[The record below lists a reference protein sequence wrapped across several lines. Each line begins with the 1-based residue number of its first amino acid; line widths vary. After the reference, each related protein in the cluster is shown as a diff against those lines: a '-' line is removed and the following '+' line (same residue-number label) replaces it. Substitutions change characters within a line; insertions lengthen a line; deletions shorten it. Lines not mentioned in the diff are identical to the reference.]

1 MKTDHYP
8 EKIKNLIEECSE
20 RRFADPDRVFESSE
34 DIRRF
39 ASENDDI
46 ALSGFA
52 DFYSA
57 DAFFT
62 KYNSAA
68 CTKYLKAAVEKLL
81 AASEWQQLGECY
93 NLLGVLS
100 EQHGIFSTSSD
111 SYSEAIRL
119 SREYNLTLLA
129 CMAYANYSN
138 LLQKS
143 GRSDAALKAALACRE
158 YLKKET
164 EDSRYIYL
172 KIRIQVNLAKLY
184 VNMRRKEDAGREI
197 EILEGLYSDNSEI
210 SKELDYYYLKLIYSD
225 LIGSS
230 SGIQDALKELIEAF
244 LKSAYKVDYLDECL
258 GMLEFFKQKGHYDL
272 MKIVLPVFKKFP
284 KSNDFLNAQINISN
298 YRIELLQHEGRWGSL
313 LEEYRHYREL
323 SIKHKEQ
330 VLDVL
335 KLRSEIRHLLGRS
348 ADKDILAE
356 SNPDSIINSDT
367 PLMIML

>member
-20 RRFADPDRVFESSE
+20 RRFADPDMVLESSE
-34 DIRRF
+34 EIRIF
-39 ASENDDI
+39 ASKNNEA

-62 KYNSAA
+62 KYNSSA
-68 CTKYLKAAVEKLL
+68 CIKHLKAAIKKLL
-81 AASEWQQLGECY
+81 EAEEWQLLGECY

-100 EQHGIFSTSSD
+100 EQHGIFSTASD

-129 CMAYANYSN
+129 AMAYANYSN
-138 LLQKS
+138 LLHKS
-143 GRSDAALKAALACRE
+143 GRSDAALKAVLACRE
-158 YLKKET
+158 YLNKENADT
-164 EDSRYIYL
+164 RYVYL
-172 KIRIQVNLAKLY
+172 QVRIQVNLAKLY
-184 VNMRRKEDAGREI
+184 VSLRRKEDAEREI
-197 EILEGLYSDNSEI
+197 GILESLYSDNNEI
-210 SKELDYYYLKLIYSD
+210 SKELDYYYLKLLYSD
-225 LIGSS
+225 MAGNSS
-230 SGIQDALKELIEAF
+230 DMQEALKELLEAF
-244 LKSAYKVDYLDECL
+244 LTCEYKVDYLDECL

-313 LEEYRHYREL
+313 LEEYRHYRDL

-330 VLDVL
+330 ILTIL
-335 KLRSEIRHLLGRS
+335 KLRSDIRHLLGRNTDS
-348 ADKDILAE
+348 DILAE
-356 SNPDSIINSDT
+356 RNPDSIINSDE
-367 PLMIML
+367 PFMIML